1 MAIYKDENE
10 LLNTDWQAKINEAV
24 AKGDYAAASQYEQ
37 ARNDKINSPNYT
49 GTITQTTN
57 NYSQYS
63 DDPWVK
69 YSGTNYHQDAINA
82 AQGGDWTGVMEALG
96 LRQDKIAAQG
106 GDDRGKTNQ
115 EIWDELWAEYGGQ
128 ETFYNPSSS
137 SSSNSFNY
145 DSSSRP
151 AYSDNGL
158 SARIDEML
166 NEILNRD
173 AFSYN
178 AETDPLYQQYAN
190 MYQREGKRAMNDAMA
205 SAAAQAGGMNS
216 YAMTAAQQANNYYNA
231 QLNDKIPELYQLAYE
246 MYLQDIDNQVR
257 DYGLLNDM
265 DDKQYNRY
273 RDTMSDW
280 ENDRNF
286 AFDVYKTDVANNQW
300 QQSFDTSNSQWQ
312 QEFDHMVNQDD
323 ITNKQN
329 ANKTAYDRAMEQISA
344 GVMPDAALLEQAG
357 IDSTKAKELV
367 DNVLAAEKLQ
377 NDRYDAEWGFETG
390 SYNSEVAYNKALGMI
405 ELGVMPDKDML
416 KAAGITAAQAAAMI
430 ESLTGKIVTVDSD
443 DGDNGDTSKKTG
455 FDNSGMADA
464 QIKAMQKELGV
475 DPDGKWGPKS
485 QAAAEAKG
493 WGSSA
498 SEAWKSYTGTIDTSD
513 DFQYLNNGHY
523 NTQEHAAEAEVTNA
537 IMDLGIGM
545 VNEDTVWQMMQFG
558 GIVEKNGKFVWS
570 NGWNKNN
577 WQEKMAAAVK
587 NGGIGLYAGV
597 GVN

>member
-1 MAIYKDENE
+1 MSTKKVINGKEYD
-10 LLNTDWQAKINEAV
+10 LLDTDWTALMNEAD
-24 AKGDYAAASQYEQ
+24 ASGNYELASQYEQ
-37 ARNDKINSPNYT
+37 AKNEKILSPDYT
-49 GTITQTTN
+49 GNVTETTSKYN
-57 NYSQYS
+57 QYS
-63 DDPWVK
+63 SDPWVK
-69 YSGTNYHQDAINA
+69 YAGTNYHQDAIDA
-82 AQGGDWTGVMEALG
+82 AKEGNWTGAIEALG
-96 LRQDKIAAQG
+96 YRLEKSTAQ

-115 EIWDELWAEYGGQ
+115 EIWDELWAEYGPKDIIFN
-128 ETFYNPSSS
+128 TASTSSS
-137 SSSNSFNY
+137 SSSNTSSNSFDY

-151 AYSDNGL
+151 TYSDNGL

-178 AETDPLYQQYAN
+178 AEKDPLFKQYSD

-231 QLNDKIPELYQLAYE
+231 QLTDKIPELYQLAYE

-257 DYGLLNDM
+257 DLGLLQDM
-265 DDKQYNRY
+265 DNTQYNRY

-286 AFDVYKTDVANNQW
+286 AYNMYRDDVADNKW
-300 QQSFDTSNSQWQ
+300 L
-312 QEFDHMVNQDD
+312 QEFDSDNRKWQMEFLTQNQ
-323 ITNKQN
+323 QS
-329 ANKTAYDRAMEQISA
+329 ANKTAYDRAMEQIEA
-344 GVMPDAALLEQAG
+344 GIMPDDALLKEAG
-357 IDSTKAKELV
+357 ISSEKAEEWVAKV
-367 DNVLAAEKLQ
+367 VAAEKLEKDQ
-377 NDRYDAEWGFETG
+377 YDTEWGFET
-390 SYNSEVAYNKALGMI
+390 SKDAYNKAMDMI

-443 DGDNGDTSKKTG
+443 DSDNGDTPKKTG
-455 FDNSGMADA
+455 FENSGMADA
-464 QIKAMQKELGV
+464 QIKAMQKALGV
-475 DPDGKWGPKS
+475 DVDGKWGPKS

-498 SEAWKSYTGTIDTSD
+498 ADAWKSYTGTIDTSD

-558 GIVEKNGKFVWS
+558 GIVEKDGKFVWA